1 MCLCYLTFNLYI
13 DDMLIFGSTS
23 LYSMQNIKLTFLC
36 FELVS
41 GMKVNF
47 LKNNIINVGIEDQ
60 IFYYTTQILWCNQE
74 QLPFKCLGL
83 PIGASSCRTSMWK
96 PIFHNINF
104 RLASWKGRI
113 LSILLCAMLAGKQLL
128 FLKVLVVVARGAV
141 LRRTSS
147 LKTWY
152 MEYPYV
158 WCGEIDKTKNS
169 YPLLVERGNDSR
181 HLVFWS
187 LETLTDFRDWL

>member
-60 IFYYTTQILWCNQE
+60 IFYYTTQIL
-74 QLPFKCLGL
+74 
-83 PIGASSCRTSMWK
+83 
-96 PIFHNINF
+96 
-104 RLASWKGRI
+104 
-113 LSILLCAMLAGKQLL
+113 
-128 FLKVLVVVARGAV
+128 
-141 LRRTSS
+141 
-147 LKTWY
+147 
-152 MEYPYV
+152 
-158 WCGEIDKTKNS
+158 
-169 YPLLVERGNDSR
+169 
-181 HLVFWS
+181 
-187 LETLTDFRDWL
+187 